1 MRIDRAEV
9 SWDAQKSKWLVRIQV
24 GDEVLRR
31 HISLPKDADEQEL
44 RSAALNTVQDEGYV
58 ADPTTIII
66 SRQAAAS

>member
-9 SWDAQKSKWLVRIQV
+9 SWDSQKSKWLVRIQM

-31 HISLPKDADEQEL
+31 HFSLPKTADEPAL
-44 RSAALNTVQDEGYV
+44 RSAALKTVQEEGYV
-58 ADPTTIII
+58 ADPATVII